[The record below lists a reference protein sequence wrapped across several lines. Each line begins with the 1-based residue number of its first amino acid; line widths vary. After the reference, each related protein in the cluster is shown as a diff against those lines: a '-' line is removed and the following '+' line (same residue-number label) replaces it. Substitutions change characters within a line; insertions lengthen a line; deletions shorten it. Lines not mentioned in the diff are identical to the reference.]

1 MKKKLVAAM
10 CAATMVFA
18 MGTMALA
25 EEEVKATGE
34 EKIALITMDSIDQH
48 WISLNEGAQK
58 AAEEFGV
65 TVDFMSP
72 NTKDDAQQIECVNN
86 AVAGG
91 YDAILVAAN
100 GPDAISSALP
110 GSSRWRCEDR
120 ICGLSCKR
128 RSIRYLFYRQ

>member
-72 NTKDDAQQIECVNN
+72 NTRTMHSR
-86 AVAGG
+86 
-91 YDAILVAAN
+91 
-100 GPDAISSALP
+100 SSV
-110 GSSRWRCEDR
+110 
-120 ICGLSCKR
+120 
-128 RSIRYLFYRQ
+128 

>member
-48 WISLNEGAQK
+48 WIS
-58 AAEEFGV
+58 
-65 TVDFMSP
+65 
-72 NTKDDAQQIECVNN
+72 
-86 AVAGG
+86 
-91 YDAILVAAN
+91 
-100 GPDAISSALP
+100 
-110 GSSRWRCEDR
+110 
-120 ICGLSCKR
+120 
-128 RSIRYLFYRQ
+128 